1 MVSNCPCG
9 HQAPF
14 ENCCG
19 RFLDSN
25 QSANTPEQLM
35 RSRYSA
41 FACGGYGQYLL
52 DTWLPSMA
60 KEMTAAELSRRSVE
74 WLGLEVLNDSENGDD
89 GLVEFQAIFLDEDG
103 ERRMMH
109 EKSVF
114 KRVAGKWLYVRG
126 EVDSS

>member
-1 MVSNCPCG
+1 
-9 HQAPF
+9 
-14 ENCCG
+14 
-19 RFLDSN
+19 
-25 QSANTPEQLM
+25 M

-60 KEMTAAELSRRSVE
+60 KGMTAAELSKRSVE
-74 WLGLEVLNDSENGDD
+74 WLGLEVLNHSENGND
-89 GLVEFQAIFLDEDG
+89 GLVEFKAFFLGGDG

-114 KRVAGKWLYVRG
+114 KRVAGNWLYVNG
-126 EVDSS
+126 EVNST